1 MSEDQG
7 VMIEEDIE
15 DYIEEYIEEYASVR
29 SIVRE
34 ALPFEII
41 CMLGG
46 VLAGIILFGMVEE
59 IASIPGLLVIVP
71 AVMAMRGNISCALGS
86 RLGSAIHMGLITKI
100 ERNPE
105 LTNNIMASLSLSFI
119 LAVILGFL
127 GHYVTVFMGLQSA
140 GPFIIVSITVMS
152 GVISGIILAGVAVL
166 LATMAFRFGLDPDNI
181 ITPAIGTIGDIVTM
195 LLIFASSKVMI
206 WLFIA

>member
-1 MSEDQG
+1 MSEDEG
-7 VMIEEDIE
+7 HLIEEHIEGYIE
-15 DYIEEYIEEYASVR
+15 DYIEEYASVS

-41 CMLGG
+41 CMFGG
-46 VLAGIILFGMVEE
+46 VIAGIILFGMVDEM
-59 IASIPGLLVIVP
+59 ASIAGLLVIVP

-105 LTNNIMASLSLSFI
+105 LTNNIVASLTLSFI
-119 LAVILGFL
+119 LAVVLGFM
-127 GHYVTVFMGLQSA
+127 GHYVTILMGLPSA
-140 GPFIIVSITVMS
+140 GPFIITSITIIS
-152 GVISGIILAGVAVL
+152 GVVSGIILAGVAVL

-195 LLIFASSKVMI
+195 LLIFASSKVML